1 MTNEWLSP
9 LYHSTIII
17 NLTIFPSFS
26 YLYSF
31 KIMKK
36 LVLSANYSNISITY
50 SQWQPIFK
58 YVLLSNNKWIFF
70 THLLFIYLILFDYCV
85 IFYNYLQW
93 KYQVNTSIRVEFSY
107 HRYFYTICFTLT
119 IMSLSNSK
127 ANILIRAAFVYYNYI
142 DSNFCYFY
150 QFIFN
155 TWQSNNF

>member
-36 LVLSANYSNISITY
+36 LVLSANYPNMSIIY

-85 IFYNYLQW
+85 IFYNCLQW
-93 KYQVNTSIRVEFSY
+93 RYQMDLSIRVEFSY
-107 HRYFYTICFTLT
+107 HRHIYTICITLT
-119 IMSLSNSK
+119 IISLSNSK
-127 ANILIRAAFVYYNYI
+127 AIILIRTTFAYHDYI
-142 DSNFCYFY
+142 DSTFCYFY
-150 QFIFN
+150 QFNFN
-155 TWQSNNF
+155 KW